1 MAQKMRGEIPG
12 EAHKHG
18 LVFISYSHKDKK
30 WLDELLLF
38 LKPDVQR
45 ESINVWDDSKIE
57 PGAQWSE
64 EIESALAAAKVAVLL
79 VSSHFLASDYITTKE
94 LPNLLDAAKERGLTI
109 LWIAIS
115 ESPWGRTPIATYQSA
130 HTPSKPLNSLSRA
143 SRDKAW
149 NQICE
154 KILASIR
161 SSQSSESEWEK
172 GASKAA
178 SSLLQRDAQHDI
190 FDSILQDPGGVRA
203 LMKHDTT
210 LVEPGQ
216 SVELEHQ
223 QILLAGYVY
232 TEQNDQEFILVRGSA
247 RLPMMK
253 IYTPGAAT
261 VEQAINET
269 ILAFFTELGITTAR
283 LVEVGF
289 SLPTFQQLYRI
300 DQTRQTIEN
309 RPCIF
314 FKLSVNTMLYGST
327 PAWEHKRYR
336 WAPKQEVVQLW
347 RLDDFR
353 YGQEDTNESHLDFID
368 DPYEAL
374 TKDWIN
380 LELGCTVLVCVDML
394 IFRATEQREIEFL
407 LIQRRNNLGWEYPK
421 GGLFYYET
429 PLEGALREIDEETG
443 IKTGALSF
451 CGQLGWQIADVGARG
466 KYYDTLRVHGLTF
479 SYKGDPQSVH
489 LDANHQAYAWRPLQE
504 AVASLWIPYGPEFF
518 RRWDMQKKEILRR
531 AGFLTEQG

>member
-1 MAQKMRGEIPG
+1 MAQQMPGEISG
-12 EAHKHG
+12 EAHEHG

-57 PGAQWSE
+57 PGANWSE
-64 EIESALAAAKVAVLL
+64 EIENALTAAKVAVLL
-79 VSSHFLASDYITTKE
+79 VSPHFLASDYIASKE

-130 HTPSKPLNSLSRA
+130 HTPSRPLNSLSRA

-149 NQICE
+149 NKICE
-154 KILASIR
+154 KILASIK
-161 SSQSSESEWEK
+161 SSRSSESDWER

-178 SSLLQRDAQHDI
+178 SSPLQRNSQHKI
-190 FDSILQDPGGVRA
+190 FDSIVQNTGGVRA
-203 LMKHDTT
+203 TMKNDTV
-210 LVEPGQ
+210 LIEPGK
-216 SVELEHQ
+216 SAELERQ
-223 QILLAGYVY
+223 QVLLAGYMY
-232 TEQNDQEFILVRGSA
+232 TEQNGQEFILIRGSA

-253 IYTPGAAT
+253 IYTPGAT
-261 VEQAINET
+261 TIEQAINET
-269 ILAFFTELGITTAR
+269 ILAFRTELGITTAR

-289 SLPTFQQLYRI
+289 SQPIFQQLYRI

-314 FKLSVNTMLYGST
+314 FKLSLNTRLYGST
-327 PAWEHKRYR
+327 PAWEQKRYR

-353 YGQEDTNESHLDFID
+353 YGQEDTDESLLDFID

-380 LELGCTVLVCVDML
+380 LELGCKVLVCVDML
-394 IFRATEQREIEFL
+394 IFRADEHGEIEFL

-443 IKTGALSF
+443 IKTGEISF
-451 CGQLGWQIADVGARG
+451 CGNLGWQIADVGARG

-479 SYKGDPQSVH
+479 SYNGNPKSIH
-489 LDANHQAYAWRPLQE
+489 LDANHQAYAWRPFQE
-504 AVASLWIPYGPEFF
+504 AVHSLWIPYGPEFF
-518 RRWDMQKKEILRR
+518 RRWDMKKKDILRQ
-531 AGFLTEQG
+531 AGFLTDQG